1 MSTQQLPSALQLI
14 DRLRHYLSTTI
25 ENLERLYER
34 PAKKAPCLFSR
45 VTQLYD
51 SLLAFA
57 SIQI

>member
-1 MSTQQLPSALQLI
+1 MQQLPSALQLI

-25 ENLERLYER
+25 ENLESLYKRL
-34 PAKKAPCLFSR
+34 AKKASCLFSR